1 MLDQIE
7 KSFKK
12 SVCQEKAGQEKQPA
26 VVHTVFHVKN
36 VMLILFFFSIGDD

>member
-26 VVHTVFHVKN
+26 IVHTVPYEKCDVNSIFF
-36 VMLILFFFSIGDD
+36 LFFYRR